1 MDRASTIVKCVFF
14 ATTALLLMTML
25 AFPMGNDQAIFEVC
39 GALIVK
45 KGAIPFRDF
54 LEMKQ
59 PLIFYIY
66 SLSTFLFGRHEWSIR
81 LLDVLYHIV
90 SLTIY
95 YKIVRKVYK
104 NEYIALVAILLY
116 AVYFLSGGY
125 WITAETESFA
135 LLPQL
140 GILYFLISAFETT
153 DKQQILGYAILA
165 GACTILVISI
175 KITLGLIAIPVILS
189 IIFFSKRRP
198 VGNSTF
204 FMSFILSSV
213 VFAIGEIYWLWAS
226 KGLQNLILTF
236 QWFGNYTSNYSPLF
250 GIATFKDTY
259 YKLVPAQ
266 FLVTFTSSLLAVGIY
281 AVAKHPISNKSEKTS
296 SLSFFRFF
304 CLLSIVFGILGV
316 LLERKAYTYHYT
328 RLTWCLVPFI
338 AEGFFEIWKARHR
351 SFELVKEW
359 VGFRRVIALSSLFTF
374 CAVFILWSP
383 IPRIIDQSLGWSLI
397 ALKND
402 SAARAKKIESS
413 KYDVVDA
420 ISLAR
425 KYAST
430 LSSQEN
436 IFLWGN
442 TAQLYYEFNKL
453 PTTIC
458 IVNPQLISPWSPKEW
473 IDTVVH
479 QLTQTP
485 PKYFFCELKDERPLV
500 SGTEDDSYTAL
511 LKNSLLR
518 DFLFVHYQLIDS
530 NAHFRMYKNKSL

>member
-1 MDRASTIVKCVFF
+1 MDRASTIVKYVFF

-66 SLSTFLFGRHEWSIR
+66 SLSTLLFGRHEWSIR
-81 LLDVLYHIV
+81 LLDVLYHVV
-90 SLTIY
+90 SLILY
-95 YKIVRKVYK
+95 YKILRKVYK

-116 AVYFLSGGY
+116 TVYFLSGGY

-140 GILYFLISAFETT
+140 GILYSLIAAFEAT
-153 DKQQILGYAILA
+153 DKRQILGYAILA

-204 FMSFILSSV
+204 FISFILSSV
-213 VFAIGEIYWLWAS
+213 VFALFEIYWLWAS

-236 QWFGNYTSNYSPLF
+236 QWFSNYTSNYSPLF

-266 FLVTFTSSLLAVGIY
+266 FLVTFTPSLIALGIY
-281 AVAKHPISNKSEKTS
+281 AIAKHPISMKSEKNP
-296 SLSFFRFF
+296 SLLFFRFF
-304 CLLSIVFGILGV
+304 CFLSVVFGVLGV
-316 LLERKAYTYHYT
+316 LFERKAYTYHYT
-328 RLTWCLVPFI
+328 RLTWCLVPFV
-338 AEGFFEIWKARHR
+338 AEGFFEIWKARR
-351 SFELVKEW
+351 RCFELVRQW
-359 VGFRRVIALSSLFTF
+359 SGFRRVIALSSLFTF
-374 CAVFILWSP
+374 FTVFILWSP
-383 IPRIIDQSLGWSLI
+383 LPRIVDQSLGWSLI

-402 SAARAKKIESS
+402 SSARAKKIESS
-413 KYDVVDA
+413 KYDVADV

-425 KYAST
+425 KYAPT
-430 LSSQEN
+430 LSLQDN

-442 TAQLYYEFNKL
+442 TAQLYYEFDKL

-458 IVNPQLISPWSPKEW
+458 IVNPQLISPWSPNEW
-473 IDTVVH
+473 TDTIVH
-479 QLTQTP
+479 QLTQAP

-500 SGTEDDSYTAL
+500 SGTVDDSYTAL
-511 LKNSLLR
+511 LKNSPLR
-518 DFLFVHYQLIDS
+518 DFLFVHYQLVDS
-530 NAHFRMYKNKSL
+530 NAHFRMYKYKSL